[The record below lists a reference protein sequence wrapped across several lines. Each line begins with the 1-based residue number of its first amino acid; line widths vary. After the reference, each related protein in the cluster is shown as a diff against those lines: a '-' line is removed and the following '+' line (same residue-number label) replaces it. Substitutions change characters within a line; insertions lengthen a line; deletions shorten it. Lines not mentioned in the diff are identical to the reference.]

1 MFSAAYLF
9 DLDGVLT
16 PTALV
21 HQTAWAETFN
31 QMLALVDQSD
41 RPFEDTDYLAYVDGR
56 PRYDG
61 VRSFLQSRNIDL
73 PEGAPSDPPGFETV
87 QAVGN
92 LKNDAF
98 RKVLQQDGIAPYPDA
113 LELLNELDSRQIRW
127 AVVSSSANAKDVLA
141 AAGLADRT
149 ALIVDAVVAT
159 AEGLAGKPR
168 PDTFLYTARLLGLA
182 PSQCAVVE
190 DAISGVQAGKA
201 GGFGEV
207 IGVARHGDTD
217 FLAAGAD
224 RVVGNLAELIGDLV

>member
-1 MFSAAYLF
+1 MSASAFLF

-21 HQTAWAETFN
+21 HQAAWAETFN
-31 QMLALVDQSD
+31 QFLTTIDQAD
-41 RPFEDTDYLAYVDGR
+41 QPFSGSDYLAYVDGK

-61 VRSFLQSRNIDL
+61 VRSFLRSRNIEL
-73 PEGAPSDPPGFETV
+73 PEGATSDPPGFETV
-87 QAVGN
+87 QALGN

-98 RKVLQQDGIAPYPDA
+98 RKVLHRDGIAPYPDA
-113 LELLNELDSRQIRW
+113 LEILDQLDSRAIRW
-127 AVVSSSANAKDVLA
+127 AVVSSSANAEDVLA
-141 AAGLADRT
+141 AAGLAERA
-149 ALIVDAVVAT
+149 ALVVDAFVAT
-159 AEGLAGKPR
+159 AQGLAGKPS
-168 PDTFLYTARLLGLA
+168 PDTFLHAARLLGFE

-201 GGFGEV
+201 GGFGYV
-207 IGVARHGDTD
+207 IGVARHGDSG